1 MSTTFR
7 RWSITREM
15 LTFMVTIGDSAF
27 PQHCCLLEAY
37 KENAKID
44 KKGTSIKNYAVLE

>member
-7 RWSITREM
+7 RWSISREM

-37 KENAKID
+37 KENVKID